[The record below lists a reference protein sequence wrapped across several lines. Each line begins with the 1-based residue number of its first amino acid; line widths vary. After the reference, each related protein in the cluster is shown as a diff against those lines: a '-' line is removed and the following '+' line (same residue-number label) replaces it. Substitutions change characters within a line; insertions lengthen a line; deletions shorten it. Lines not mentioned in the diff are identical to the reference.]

1 MAALA
6 FEATLVVLS
15 EPILRGSLANARQA
29 LDERRAQELA
39 FAAWQP
45 PVERAAHEAVA
56 DPQYVCV
63 S

>member
-6 FEATLVVLS
+6 FEVTLVVLS

-29 LDERRAQELA
+29 MDERRAQELA
-39 FAAWQP
+39 VAAWQP
-45 PVERAAHEAVA
+45 PVERTAQETVA
-56 DPQYVCV
+56 DPQYICV

>member
-1 MAALA
+1 MTALA
-6 FEATLVVLS
+6 FEVTLVVLS
-15 EPILRGSLANARQA
+15 EPILRGSLANARNA

-39 FAAWQP
+39 LATWQP
-45 PVERAAHEAVA
+45 PAECVVHEAVA